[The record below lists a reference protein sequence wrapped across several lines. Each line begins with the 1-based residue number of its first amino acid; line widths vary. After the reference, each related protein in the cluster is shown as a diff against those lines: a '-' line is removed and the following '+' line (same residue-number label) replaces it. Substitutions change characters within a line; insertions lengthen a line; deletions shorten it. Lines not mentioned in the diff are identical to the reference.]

1 QFCRVSNV
9 RLKRSLCKFH
19 SNPPYDMIMLKSL
32 NPNVLLPRWQGPIQ
46 VLLTT
51 RTAVKLQG
59 KPEWIHASRC
69 PNHIITQPVWKPT
82 CCSSNPLQHHQDG
95 PLTPMKSYQIENE

>member
-1 QFCRVSNV
+1 
-9 RLKRSLCKFH
+9 
-19 SNPPYDMIMLKSL
+19 MIMLKSL

-59 KPEWIHASRC
+59 KPEWIHASQC
-69 PNHIITQPVWKPT
+69 PNCIHSPCILKHIP
-82 CCSSNPLQHHQDG
+82 SSTGASQSG
-95 PLTPMKSYQIENE
+95 IEIRPIY